1 MVASRDVKIVFF
13 SDVRFSEQKI
23 CFFSIIVYQPTRE
36 TGSDRRQVR
45 IMSPAVHRQRADVSL
60 VVQSAP

>member
-13 SDVRFSEQKI
+13 WCSILGTKNS
-23 CFFSIIVYQPTRE
+23 FFSIIVYQPTRE